1 MKTKF
6 LQGILAVC
14 LMLMSSF
21 VMAQHPSETVVE
33 KNKYGSETL
42 WSCADKHFG
51 YYFISYS
58 LPIPIEKTIESIGL
72 SHSLK
77 FGYTYRYK
85 LADFFDIGAELSYTN
100 RTSGIADDSMSIF
113 DPANFYSSIKT
124 YQNSFGASLY
134 FRFNLGK
141 QTYRNLGY
149 FIDLGGFYNYNLW
162 KGIEYKLNS
171 KELDQTARFKNSD
184 YLNSYDYGGF
194 IRFSFSNIA
203 IIASYTPTKWI
214 SNFTNQNLEY
224 TRSPLMLGIQMN
236 LYAK

>member
-1 MKTKF
+1 MKKNI
-6 LQGILAVC
+6 LQIILMCFFILITSIAN
-14 LMLMSSF
+14 
-21 VMAQHPSETVVE
+21 AQHPSETLVE
-33 KNKYGSETL
+33 KDKYGSETL

-58 LPIPIEKTIESIGL
+58 LPIPIEKSIESNGL

-100 RTSGIADDSMSIF
+100 RTSRIADDSMLIF

-124 YQNSFGASLY
+124 YQNSFGTSLY

-171 KELDQTARFKNSD
+171 TELDQTARFKNSD

-203 IIASYTPTKWI
+203 IIVSYTPTKWI
-214 SNFTNQNLEY
+214 TNFTNQNLEY

>member
-1 MKTKF
+1 MKTKI
-6 LQGILAVC
+6 LQIILMCFFILITSLAN
-14 LMLMSSF
+14 
-21 VMAQHPSETVVE
+21 AQHPSETIFE
-33 KNKYGSETL
+33 KDKYGSETL

-85 LADFFDIGAELSYTN
+85 LADFFDIGAEIAYTN
-100 RTSGIADDSMSIF
+100 RTSGIEKNSMYIF
-113 DPANFYSSIKT
+113 DPSNFYSSIKT

-162 KGIEYKLNS
+162 KGIEYKLKSSDLN
-171 KELDQTARFKNSD
+171 QTARFRNSD

-194 IRFSFSNIA
+194 IRFSYSNIS

-214 SNFTNQNLEY
+214 SSYTNLNLEY
-224 TRSPLMLGIQMN
+224 KRSPLTLGIQMN